1 MPFHGQVRSRHSGVC
16 PASDPKGEPRM
27 AGIAAGIVVLTGQ
40 VALIV
45 AALIGAACVGVA
57 IFLAVGMGSSHANE
71 RAKNALWGMV
81 AAAVLSGSY
90 KLIADTLASTLR
102 GS

>member
-1 MPFHGQVRSRHSGVC
+1 
-16 PASDPKGEPRM
+16 M
-27 AGIAAGIVVLTGQ
+27 AAIAAGILAITGQ

-57 IFLAVGMGSSHANE
+57 IFLATGLGSSHANE

-81 AAAVLSGSY
+81 GAAALSGGY
-90 KLIADTLASTLR
+90 RLIADTLANTLR
-102 GS
+102 AGS

>member
-1 MPFHGQVRSRHSGVC
+1 
-16 PASDPKGEPRM
+16 M
-27 AGIAAGIVVLTGQ
+27 AAVAAGIVALTGQ

-57 IFLAVGMGSSHANE
+57 IFLVVGMGSSHANE

-81 AAAVLSGSY
+81 AAAALSGGY
-90 KLIADTLASTLR
+90 KLIADSLVNALK
-102 GS
+102 GG

>member
-1 MPFHGQVRSRHSGVC
+1 M
-16 PASDPKGEPRM
+16 AS
-27 AGIAAGIVVLTGQ
+27 IAAGIVTLTGQ

-71 RAKNALWGMV
+71 RAKNALWGMI

-90 KLIADTLASTLR
+90 KLIADTLASTLK
-102 GS
+102 GG

>member
-1 MPFHGQVRSRHSGVC
+1 M
-16 PASDPKGEPRM
+16 AS
-27 AGIAAGIVVLTGQ
+27 IAAGIVAITGQ
-40 VALIV
+40 VALVV

-81 AAAVLSGSY
+81 AAAALSGSY
-90 KLIADTLASTLR
+90 KLIADTLVSMLR
-102 GS
+102 AGG

>member
-1 MPFHGQVRSRHSGVC
+1 M
-16 PASDPKGEPRM
+16 AS
-27 AGIAAGIVVLTGQ
+27 IAAGIVTLTGQ

-71 RAKNALWGMV
+71 RAKNALWGMS

-90 KLIADTLASTLR
+90 KLIADTLATTLK
-102 GS
+102 GG

>member
-1 MPFHGQVRSRHSGVC
+1 MLDIPVDFEH
-16 PASDPKGEPRM
+16 
-27 AGIAAGIVVLTGQ
+27 
-40 VALIV
+40 
-45 AALIGAACVGVA
+45 
-57 IFLAVGMGSSHANE
+57 
-71 RAKNALWGMV
+71 ALWGMI